1 MVKNGI
7 LHHIG
12 YAVTDI
18 QATASLFARN
28 GYMADNVLHDEALQ
42 VELCYLHKPGTVSIE
57 LVLQLN
63 SESLECR
70 LIGQMG
76 VTVYH
81 LCYEVPDL
89 DLAYQELVEQGYQP
103 LFSPVSV
110 EALNGSRICYF
121 HHPHLGYIEL
131 LQP

>member
-12 YAVTDI
+12 FAVTDI
-18 QATASLFARN
+18 QETKCLFARN
-28 GYMADNVLHDEALQ
+28 GYVADKVLLDETLQ
-42 VELCYLHKPGTVSIE
+42 VELCYLHKQGTTSIE
-57 LVLQLN
+57 LVRQLN
-63 SESLECR
+63 PDSLENQ
-70 LIGQMG
+70 LIGHVG

-89 DLAYQELVEQGYQP
+89 DLAYQELIGQGYQP

-110 EALNGSRICYF
+110 KALNGSRICYF

-131 LQP
+131 LQR

>member
-18 QATASLFARN
+18 QETASLFARN
-28 GYMADNVLHDEALQ
+28 GYIADNVLHDEALQ
-42 VELCYLHKPGTVSIE
+42 VDLCYLHKPGCVSVE
-57 LVLQLN
+57 LVRQLN
-63 SESLECR
+63 PESLENR
-70 LIGQMG
+70 LIGQVG

-81 LCYEVPDL
+81 LCYEVPDM
-89 DLAYQELVEQGYQP
+89 DSAYRELVEQGYEP
-103 LFSPVSV
+103 LFSPVPV
-110 EALNGSRICYF
+110 KALNGSRICYF

-131 LQP
+131 LQR

>member
-12 YAVTDI
+12 FAVTDM
-18 QATASLFARN
+18 QETKSLFARN
-28 GYMADNVLHDEALQ
+28 GYVADTILYDEALQ
-42 VELCYLHKPGTVSIE
+42 VELCYLHKPETVSIE
-57 LVLQLN
+57 LVRQLN
-63 SESLECR
+63 PEALENR
-70 LIGQMG
+70 LIGQVG
-76 VTVYH
+76 ATVYH

-89 DLAYQELVEQGYQP
+89 DLAYQELLGQGYQP

-110 EALNGSRICYF
+110 EVLNGSRICYF

-131 LQP
+131 LQR